1 MYCSNCG
8 KSISDE
14 EFQRNGAFCDNCAGN
29 IETPEETPKADEP
42 METPPKISPVTPQQ
56 RIVADGPGRY
66 SKKCLI
72 LALFS
77 IAFVITGLILGNM
90 GRQYYYYY
98 YMPSDVRMLINSS
111 TVTTIHIIG
120 LILGIS
126 AKKNR
131 DRAEMNE
138 PGNAVRTVGRVFGL
152 NGIIFNSILMALAI
166 VFLIIAIIMIIP
178 PIPFY

>member
-42 METPPKISPVTPQQ
+42 METPPKRSPVTPQQ

-111 TVTTIHIIG
+111 TVTTIHIVG
-120 LILGIS
+120 LILGIVGVS
-126 AKKNR
+126 GDEKKVFAILGLVLCAITLIFIVLGILSV
-131 DRAEMNE
+131 RASTE
-138 PGNAVRTVGRVFGL
+138 T
-152 NGIIFNSILMALAI
+152 
-166 VFLIIAIIMIIP
+166 
-178 PIPFY
+178 